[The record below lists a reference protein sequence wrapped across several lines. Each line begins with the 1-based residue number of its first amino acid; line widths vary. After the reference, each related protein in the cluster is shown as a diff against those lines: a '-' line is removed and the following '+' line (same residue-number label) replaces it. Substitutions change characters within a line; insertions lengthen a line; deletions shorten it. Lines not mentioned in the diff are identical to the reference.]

1 MGIIKKP
8 AEIEPKAA
16 ISILVYGQPGL
27 GKTTLGCSAPSPVLF
42 DYDGGVQR
50 VNAAHQVDTVQVR
63 SWEDTYEA
71 LKEIA
76 EDEQKSGKV
85 TYRTI
90 VIDTV
95 GKMLDFM
102 SDYIIRTNPKMA
114 MGNGSLSLKGYSER
128 KKMFSDFIKNVIISG
143 KSVVFVAHE
152 REEKQGEETKKRPEI
167 GGSSAGDLIKELDLM
182 GYMSASG
189 KNRTISFNPTDA
201 YYAKNTCNLPE
212 TETLKV
218 TVDANG
224 NPVGSNDYLTTVIAR
239 YVAFQKEQAVKK
251 AEYSKQIDQYAKAVA
266 GAKDVKALN
275 EEFKKFTSETFIFN
289 SKQVIFAKFEAKAKE
304 LKCKFNKTKVCYE

>member
-8 AEIEPKAA
+8 SEIEPKAT
-16 ISILVYGQPGL
+16 ISILIYGQPGL

-50 VNAAHQVDTVQVR
+50 VNAAHQVPTVQIR
-63 SWEDTYEA
+63 SWEDTITALNEIRDEEA
-71 LKEIA
+71 AGNL
-76 EDEQKSGKV
+76 V
-85 TYRTI
+85 CRTI

-114 MGNGSLSLKGYSER
+114 MGNGSLSLKGYGER

-143 KSVVFVAHE
+143 KSVVFIAHE

-182 GYMSASG
+182 GYMSAYG
-189 KNRTISFNPTDA
+189 KDRTISFNPTDA

-212 TETLKV
+212 TEKIKV
-218 TVDANG
+218 TVDADG
-224 NPVGSNDYLTTVIAR
+224 NAVGKNDYISTVIAR
-239 YVAFQKEQAVKK
+239 YVAFQKEQQTKK
-251 AEYSKQIDQYAKAVA
+251 LDYQQQIDEFEQLIDD
-266 GAKDVKALN
+266 AKDCEALN
-275 EEFKKFTSETFIFN
+275 KVYEMFSELEYIFN
-289 SKQVIFAKFEAKAKE
+289 SRLVIGQKLEARAKT
-304 LKCKFNKTKVCYE
+304 LKCKFNKSSKRYE

>member
-8 AEIEPKAA
+8 SEIEPKAT
-16 ISILVYGQPGL
+16 ISILIYGQPGL

-50 VNAAHQVDTVQVR
+50 VNAAHQVPTVQIR
-63 SWEDTYEA
+63 SWEDTVTALNEIRDEEA
-71 LKEIA
+71 AGNL
-76 EDEQKSGKV
+76 V
-85 TYRTI
+85 CRTI

-114 MGNGSLSLKGYSER
+114 MGNGALSLKGYGER
-128 KKMFSDFIKNVIISG
+128 KKMFSDFIKAVIISG
-143 KSVVFVAHE
+143 KSVVFIAHE

-182 GYMSASG
+182 GYMSAYG
-189 KNRTISFNPTDA
+189 KDRTISFNPTDA

-212 TETLKV
+212 TEKLKV
-218 TVDANG
+218 TVDADG
-224 NPVGSNDYLTTVIAR
+224 NAVGKNDYISTVIAR
-239 YVAFQKEQAVKK
+239 YVAFQKEQQTKK
-251 AEYSKQIDQYAKAVA
+251 LDYQQQVDEFTQLIDDASDCESLNKVYEQFAELEY
-266 GAKDVKALN
+266 
-275 EEFKKFTSETFIFN
+275 IFN
-289 SKQVIFAKFEAKAKE
+289 SRLVIGQKLEAKAKQ
-304 LKCKFNKTKVCYE
+304 LKCKFNKSSKRYE

>member
-8 AEIEPKAA
+8 SEIEPKAT
-16 ISILVYGQPGL
+16 ISILIYGQPGL

-50 VNAAHQVDTVQVR
+50 VNAAHQVPTVQIR
-63 SWEDTYEA
+63 SWEDTITALNEIREEEA
-71 LKEIA
+71 AGNLIC
-76 EDEQKSGKV
+76 
-85 TYRTI
+85 RTI

-114 MGNGSLSLKGYSER
+114 MGNGSLSLKGYGER

-143 KSVVFVAHE
+143 KSVVFIAHE

-182 GYMSASG
+182 GYMSAYG
-189 KNRTISFNPTDA
+189 KDRTISFNPTDA

-212 TETLKV
+212 TEKIKV
-218 TVDANG
+218 TVDTDG
-224 NPVGSNDYLTTVIAR
+224 NAVGKNDYLTTVIAR
-239 YVAFQKEQAVKK
+239 YVSFQKEQQAKK
-251 AEYSKQIDQYAKAVA
+251 LDYQQQIDEFEQMIDDAE
-266 GAKDVKALN
+266 DCQALN
-275 EEFKKFTSETFIFN
+275 GVYQKFSELEYIFN
-289 SKQVIFAKFEAKAKE
+289 SRLVIGQKLEARAKT
-304 LKCKFNKTKVCYE
+304 LKCKFNKSSKRYE

>member
-8 AEIEPKAA
+8 SEIEPKAT
-16 ISILVYGQPGL
+16 ISILIYGQPGL

-50 VNAAHQVDTVQVR
+50 VNAAHQVPTVQIR
-63 SWEDTYEA
+63 SWEDTMTALNEIREEEA
-71 LKEIA
+71 AGNL
-76 EDEQKSGKV
+76 
-85 TYRTI
+85 TCRTI

-114 MGNGSLSLKGYSER
+114 MGNGSLSLKGYGER

-143 KSVVFVAHE
+143 KSVVFIAHE

-182 GYMSASG
+182 GYMSAYG
-189 KNRTISFNPTDA
+189 KDRTISFNPTDA

-212 TETLKV
+212 TEKIKV
-218 TVDANG
+218 TVDADG
-224 NPVGSNDYLTTVIAR
+224 NPVGKNDYLSTVISR
-239 YVAFQKEQAVKK
+239 YVEFQKEQQAKK
-251 AEYSKQIDQYAKAVA
+251 QEYQEQIDVFSEMIDE
-266 GAKDVKALN
+266 AKDCESLN
-275 EEFKKFTSETFIFN
+275 EVFEKFSTLEYIFN
-289 SKQVIFAKFEAKAKE
+289 SRLVIGQKIEARAKQI
-304 LKCKFNKTKVCYE
+304 KCKFNKTSKRYE

>member
-8 AEIEPKAA
+8 SEIEPKAT
-16 ISILVYGQPGL
+16 ISILIYGQPGL

-50 VNAAHQVDTVQVR
+50 VNAAHQVPTVQIR
-63 SWEDTYEA
+63 SWEDTITALSEIRDEEA
-71 LKEIA
+71 AGNL
-76 EDEQKSGKV
+76 V
-85 TYRTI
+85 CRTI

-114 MGNGSLSLKGYSER
+114 MGNGALSLKGYGER
-128 KKMFSDFIKNVIISG
+128 KKMFSDFIKAVIISG
-143 KSVVFVAHE
+143 KSVVFIAHE

-182 GYMSASG
+182 GYMSAYG
-189 KNRTISFNPTDA
+189 KDRTISFNPTDA

-212 TETLKV
+212 TEKLKV
-218 TVDANG
+218 TVDKDG
-224 NPVGSNDYLTTVIAR
+224 NAVGKNDYISTVISR
-239 YVAFQKEQAVKK
+239 YVAFQKEQQTKK
-251 AEYSKQIDQYAKAVA
+251 LDYQQQVDEFSQLIDDAS
-266 GAKDVKALN
+266 DCEALN
-275 EEFKKFTSETFIFN
+275 AVYEKFAELEYIFN
-289 SKQVIFAKFEAKAKE
+289 SRLVIGQKLEAKAKQ
-304 LKCKFNKTKVCYE
+304 LKCKFNKSSKRYE